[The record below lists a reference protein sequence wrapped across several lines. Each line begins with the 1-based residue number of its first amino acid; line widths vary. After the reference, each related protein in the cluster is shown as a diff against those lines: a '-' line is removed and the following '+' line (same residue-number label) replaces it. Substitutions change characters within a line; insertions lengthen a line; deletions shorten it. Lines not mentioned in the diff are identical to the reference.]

1 MADLNTRTHTKWLLH
16 THAHLLGSCPGEG
29 SPGILRHTMHAS
41 WLLLL
46 AGSSLCSA
54 ARPRPAIINA
64 AYAAGCA
71 GDGAGGADAKTLAAA
86 TAGVN
91 VILWFSISLAN
102 VSGAPAVT
110 GGPPLNCIAATAAAL
125 RARGLATTHMI
136 TVGGWDAPH
145 PSTAFP
151 AETMYAAWSK
161 WNEEVVA
168 AAGLLGGF
176 DGVDWDLEGNDNAT
190 SVFNTMSVETLALV
204 GRFSQLARADD
215 YIVSLVPCGAC

>member
-1 MADLNTRTHTKWLLH
+1 MRA
-16 THAHLLGSCPGEG
+16 PG
-29 SPGILRHTMHAS
+29 
-41 WLLLL
+41 LLLL
-46 AGSSLCSA
+46 AGVCA
-54 ARPRPAIINA
+54 AVRPRPAIINA

-102 VSGAPAVT
+102 VSGAPAIT
-110 GGPPLNCIAATAAAL
+110 GGPPLGCIAATAAAL
-125 RARGLATTHMI
+125 RARGLPTTHMV

-151 AETMYAAWSK
+151 AEDMYAAWSR
-161 WNEEVVA
+161 WNLEVVA
-168 AAGLLGGF
+168 AAGLPGGF
-176 DGVDWDLEGNDNAT
+176 DGVDWDLEGNDDAA
-190 SVFNTMSVETLALV
+190 SAWNTMSVATLALV

-215 YIVSLVPCGAC
+215 YIVSLVPCGAWVVGRSV